1 MSTRPSLPEL
11 ETLIAQKRP
20 GQALDMMVAL
30 LQAIDER
37 YGRLE
42 NVDLSDMNRQTTD
55 EEIGL
60 TWCTRFA
67 AAIGAL
73 LADPEL
79 AFTPLNY
86 ERLLI
91 HHRWIDL
98 IFSVSGFRTSD
109 HIFPRLASVRDNDRM
124 TLEGT
129 NFLRLLAIL
138 SLDSRLNVDL
148 EQFWCANRVGAALA
162 FLQYISS
169 RYVFTRR
176 AFEFRERLLEWLP
189 DRLDEV
195 KLGSMVLA
203 RLPEIYMHC
212 SYAITP
218 KKHAI
223 KAALMRQMRRA
234 CLEAG
239 AAEGPSLLPARI
251 PERPT
256 LFVIC
261 EHFVLGHSMYRT
273 HSLAVRS
280 LRERFHVV
288 GVVYR
293 QQRSPQIDDLFDEVM
308 SFPDT
313 EFLEGVRFLAG
324 EIVKREAVLVF
335 FPSVGMTPHAI
346 ALASLRLAPI
356 QCASYGHAAST
367 MSPAIDFMV
376 LPEDFMGSRDRFS
389 EKVMALPIAAMP
401 FRPRGAM
408 PSEAER
414 RAVPQRTADAPI
426 RVAIPASTMKLNPR
440 YFDALSRIAAGA
452 KRAVEFHFFPLASTG
467 LAYLELKRIVGMC
480 LPEGKVFAEA
490 PHDTYIGMLRVCDF
504 FLCPF
509 PYGNTNSIVDSLQV
523 GLPGVCLDG
532 PEPHAHIDA
541 GLFARIGFPEETVTR
556 TQDQYVD
563 AAIRMID
570 DAQWR
575 AQCRDIAVNCDITR
589 AFFTGDARLF
599 CDAIAG
605 LVWGG
610 ENLPGREMADAHP
623 AFLP

>member
-1 MSTRPSLPEL
+1 MATRPSLAQL
-11 ETLIAQKRP
+11 ETEIWEKRL
-20 GQALDMMVAL
+20 GQAFETVLAL
-30 LQAIDER
+30 LQALDER
-37 YGRLE
+37 YGRLD
-42 NVDLSDMNRQTTD
+42 NIDISDMNRQAGD

-67 AAIGAL
+67 AAIGML
-73 LADPEL
+73 VVDPEL
-79 AFTPLNY
+79 AFTALDY

-98 IFSVSGFRTSD
+98 ILSVSGFRTSD
-109 HIFPRLASVRDNDRM
+109 HLFPRLASARDSNNRM
-124 TLEGT
+124 IFEGT

-138 SLDSRLNVDL
+138 SLDSRINVDL
-148 EQFWCANRVGAALA
+148 EQFWRANRVGAALA

-169 RYVFTRR
+169 RYVFTPR

-189 DRLDEV
+189 EHLDEV

-203 RLPEIYMHC
+203 RLPEMYMHC
-212 SYAITP
+212 SYAMTP
-218 KKHAI
+218 NKHAI

-239 AAEGPSLLPARI
+239 VAEGPSSLPSRI

-256 LFVIC
+256 LFVVC
-261 EHFVLGHSMYRT
+261 EHFMFGHSMYRT

-288 GVVYR
+288 GVIYGV
-293 QQRSPQIDDLFDEVM
+293 QRSPEIDDLFDEVM
-308 SFPDT
+308 TFPDAD
-313 EFLEGVRFLAG
+313 FLEGIRIVAG
-324 EIVKREAVLVF
+324 EIVRRETVLVF

-367 MSPAIDFMV
+367 MSPAIDYMV

-389 EKVMALPIAAMP
+389 EHVLALPIAAMP
-401 FRPRGAM
+401 FRPRGSLPA
-408 PSEAER
+408 EALPR
-414 RAVPQRTADAPI
+414 PLSPDAPDVPI
-426 RVAIPASTMKLNPR
+426 RIAIPASTMKLNPR
-440 YFDALSRIAAGA
+440 YFDALSRIGAGA
-452 KRAVEFHFFPLASTG
+452 KRAVEFRFFPLASTG
-467 LAYLELKRIVGMC
+467 LPYLELKRILGMR
-480 LPEGKVFAEA
+480 LPAGRVFAEA
-490 PHDTYIGMLRVCDF
+490 PHDTYIGMLRACDF

-541 GLFARIGFPEETVTR
+541 GLFTRIGFPEETVTR
-556 TQDQYVD
+556 TVDEYVN
-563 AAIRMID
+563 AAIRMIE
-570 DAQWR
+570 DAEWR
-575 AQCRDIAVNCDITR
+575 AHCRDIAVKCDITR
-589 AFFTGDARLF
+589 AFFAGDARLF

-605 LVWGG
+605 LVS
-610 ENLPGREMADAHP
+610 RATKSSP
-623 AFLP
+623 AR